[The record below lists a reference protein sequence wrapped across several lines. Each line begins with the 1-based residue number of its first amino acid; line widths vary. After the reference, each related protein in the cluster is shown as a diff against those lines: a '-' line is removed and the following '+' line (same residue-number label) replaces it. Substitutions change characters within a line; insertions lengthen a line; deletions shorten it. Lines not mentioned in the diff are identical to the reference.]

1 MNQLIYLTLETKN
14 IPICYRMDING
25 LFYWADDVQAA
36 NNHLVALPD
45 MQYREIG
52 QVGNKFIGK
61 FEWHFCS
68 LMVAGLK

>member
-1 MNQLIYLTLETKN
+1 MGYFIGQTMCKLQTI
-14 IPICYRMDING
+14 
-25 LFYWADDVQAA
+25 
-36 NNHLVALPD
+36 

-68 LMVAGLK
+68 LMVAGLE